1 MPLENFEICLQQSEG
16 FVVGLG
22 LFARRGRAPKSPLF
36 FIVDMLRIDERA
48 LNSRKSGLI
57 VIEHVLAPKW
67 VMRPWQSSRIPR
79 QGSRVADQAQP

>member
-1 MPLENFEICLQQSEG
+1 
-16 FVVGLG
+16 
-22 LFARRGRAPKSPLF
+22 
-36 FIVDMLRIDERA
+36 MLRIDERA
-48 LNSRKSGLI
+48 LSSRKSGLI